1 MKIPYISRENL
12 TSFELKVN
20 PNIYEQLKE
29 KITDKTKL
37 LIFKPEEDR
46 QLLGEYTDK
55 FASMARVK
63 VKKVQNARHEIFM
76 SGNETLKWYVDEII
90 EFFRD

>member
-1 MKIPYISRENL
+1 WVKASLDARDKLLSPQ
-12 TSFELKVN
+12 
-20 PNIYEQLKE
+20 NIKLL
-29 KITDKTKL
+29 KTKL

-63 VKKVQNARHEIFM
+63 VKKAENSKHEIFM
-76 SGNETLKWYVDEII
+76 SGDSVLRWYVEEIK
-90 EFFRD
+90 EFFKD